1 MHHSNDFQI
10 ENKIKSLS
18 AYINKYIVCS
28 IPKVHCNIRI
38 HLEDECYNLVRYLY
52 EAIWTKGNIRAKNIT
67 EMLVSISLIDNL
79 LDQVK
84 EFNCVPN
91 KKIDNS
97 FSLLTD
103 IKILVQ
109 GWKKSVDNEK
119 GN

>member
-1 MHHSNDFQI
+1 
-10 ENKIKSLS
+10 
-18 AYINKYIVCS
+18 
-28 IPKVHCNIRI
+28 
-38 HLEDECYNLVRYLY
+38 
-52 EAIWTKGNIRAKNIT
+52 
-67 EMLVSISLIDNL
+67 MLVSISLIDNL

-84 EFNCVPN
+84 GLNCVPN